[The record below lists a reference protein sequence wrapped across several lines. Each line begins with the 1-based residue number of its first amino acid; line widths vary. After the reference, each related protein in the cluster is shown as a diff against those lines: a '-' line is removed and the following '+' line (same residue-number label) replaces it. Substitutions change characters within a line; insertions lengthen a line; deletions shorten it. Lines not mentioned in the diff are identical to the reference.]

1 MELSSVSTPLA
12 LACSRCLREGGPA
25 NWLAVLTSWKALL
38 DGAQITPPVPEALA
52 DPEVYD
58 WRDDPGPRVGVV
70 LYRALF
76 QAGDLALAD
85 ALLSA
90 LRTAGLAPRALWL
103 SSLRDGAVQQG
114 VADLLG
120 RERVD
125 AVLCTTSFASVQMS
139 EAGLGA
145 PLWDQLAVPV
155 LQLLCSTQNESSW
168 RESSVGLAPLDLTLQ
183 IALPELD
190 GRITTRVGA
199 FKEAATADA
208 RLATALPRYQP
219 QPERLAWVAELVG
232 RWCQLRHT
240 SAAERRL
247 ALVLANYPT
256 RNSRLANGVGLDTP
270 ASAAAMLHWLAQ
282 AGYSL
287 GDQPLSA
294 DGDALI
300 QLLLAGRSNDPESL
314 HRPASAHLSLA
325 SYEAWYSQLPAEGR
339 ERL

>member
-1 MELSSVSTPLA
+1 MHRLAAVPGSSSPSDGVLFIEQPAATAVLLTSADTDLTALAAQLDRCPDVIGAGRSLRALNLAALQHPAVLDHYIRTSLQSTDLVVVRLLGGRGHWSYGLEQLRQWAEEQPARQLMVLSGTAEEEATLVELSSVSTPVA

-70 LYRALF
+70 LYRALL

-125 AVLCTTSFASVQMS
+125 AVLCTTSFASV
-139 EAGLGA
+139 
-145 PLWDQLAVPV
+145 
-155 LQLLCSTQNESSW
+155 
-168 RESSVGLAPLDLTLQ
+168 
-183 IALPELD
+183 
-190 GRITTRVGA
+190 
-199 FKEAATADA
+199 
-208 RLATALPRYQP
+208 
-219 QPERLAWVAELVG
+219 
-232 RWCQLRHT
+232 
-240 SAAERRL
+240 
-247 ALVLANYPT
+247 
-256 RNSRLANGVGLDTP
+256 
-270 ASAAAMLHWLAQ
+270 
-282 AGYSL
+282 
-287 GDQPLSA
+287 
-294 DGDALI
+294 
-300 QLLLAGRSNDPESL
+300 
-314 HRPASAHLSLA
+314 
-325 SYEAWYSQLPAEGR
+325 
-339 ERL
+339 